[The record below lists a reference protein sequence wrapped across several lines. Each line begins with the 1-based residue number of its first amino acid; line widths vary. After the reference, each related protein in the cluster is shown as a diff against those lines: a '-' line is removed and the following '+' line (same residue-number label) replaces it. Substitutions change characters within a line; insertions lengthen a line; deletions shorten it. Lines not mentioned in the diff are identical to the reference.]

1 MPHWLSQ
8 RLIPT
13 YGLHIHPGECSGRR
27 WLIVQG
33 DVPFEHRTEYV
44 ILDAQCV
51 EKGPVCRLKLAM
63 HIPISFH
70 GTFTHNVFTH
80 PEPVVSK
87 L

>member
-1 MPHWLSQ
+1 MKILQLRHD
-8 RLIPT
+8 
-13 YGLHIHPGECSGRR
+13 GFGVGEDVVRERAGY
-27 WLIVQG
+27 
-33 DVPFEHRTEYV
+33 VPFEHRTVYG

-80 PEPVVSK
+80 PEPIVSK